1 MEIINF
7 NPEQESEEQY
17 IYRICSMKET
27 SGMTWQQIAD
37 IINAALNHNFGES
50 AYRKR
55 YQMFQQGLKAC
66 ESQIFTDD
74 EYLKKIQAEKDELY
88 KVKKQFQDQR
98 REYNKLLASDA
109 RAEHLTE
116 KLIEAAENLNKNKF
130 LSTNQNLSI
139 TSNNEAVLVLTD
151 WHFGMVTDN
160 IWNKYNTEIC
170 VERVNILFQKTS
182 MYLRQHNIKTLH
194 IVLLGDFIH
203 GAIHTSAR
211 VASEEDTCDQLMKV
225 SEILAE
231 LINGLSQS
239 TNNVYVYS
247 TYGNHAR
254 TVQNKNDSIHSDNM
268 EKVIPWWIKHRLSA
282 NPKVHVVDN
291 VFRLA
296 AEVFAQRRVLSSN
309 AHGAGIQIAHTHHHA
324 ANGNQGRGGKA
335 VLLCTQ
341 QGGDD
346 NVTTGEQLAISF
358 QCYAVTQVVQEQC
371 LVGFHQAQLP
381 GETGMVDRGAR
392 GRTGTTVV
400 AANEH
405 NVGAGLNYACSNGT
419 NAHLANQLHA
429 DAGTGVGVLQIV
441 NQLGQVLD
449 GVYIMMGRR

>member
-37 IINAALNHNFGES
+37 IINAALNQNFGES

-74 EYLKKIQAEKDELY
+74 EYLKRIQAEKDELY

-130 LSTNQNLSI
+130 LSANQNLSI

-182 MYLRQHNIKTLH
+182 IYLRQHNIKTLH
-194 IVLLGDFIH
+194 IILLGDFIH

-282 NPKVHVVDN
+282 KQKVHVVN
-291 VFRLA
+291 NSTYEF
-296 AEVFAQRRVLSSN
+296 
-309 AHGAGIQIAHTHHHA
+309 
-324 ANGNQGRGGKA
+324 
-335 VLLCTQ
+335 
-341 QGGDD
+341 
-346 NVTTGEQLAISF
+346 ISF
-358 QCYAVTQVVQEQC
+358 KV
-371 LVGFHQAQLP
+371 
-381 GETGMVDRGAR
+381 
-392 GRTGTTVV
+392 
-400 AANEH
+400 
-405 NVGAGLNYACSNGT
+405 
-419 NAHLANQLHA
+419 
-429 DAGTGVGVLQIV
+429 
-441 NQLGQVLD
+441 
-449 GVYIMMGRR
+449 